1 MNFVR
6 RGLTMVF
13 AGSIFLAGCQSAR
26 VSDPDH
32 VVIGTF
38 NIEWL
43 GDGVDDQKPRT
54 EDNYRRIADVI
65 DRTGADV
72 LGLQEI
78 ESKQALDRVL
88 RYLPGHTGMVYE
100 AGIEQNVGV
109 VFRKGEITVDSIGPY
124 MPLTLSL
131 SRMRP
136 GLVVSCTKGDVRW
149 LMMVVHLKSTS
160 RYDSTDA
167 LREESRVIRG
177 KQVAML
183 RSWSDSVVKSTT
195 VKNVMIVGDFN
206 DFTGRRSDQA
216 TLTSLINSTEMSFL
230 TGALKSCKNPNWYV
244 IDHVVASKSMRDRMV
259 PSSERVDDPKAYLPN
274 RDASAVSDH
283 CPVVVRFVTR
293 TQ

>member
-13 AGSIFLAGCQSAR
+13 AGSIILAGCQSAR

-43 GDGVDDQKPRT
+43 GDGVDDLKPRT
-54 EDNYRRIADVI
+54 EEDYKNVADLI

-88 RYLPGHTGMVYE
+88 KYLPDHAGMIYE
-100 AGIEQNVGV
+100 AGIPQNVGI
-109 VFRKGEITVDSIGPY
+109 VFKKGTIAVDSVGPY
-124 MPLTLSL
+124 MPLTLDIP
-131 SRMRP
+131 RMRP
-136 GLVVSCTKGDVRW
+136 GFVVSCTKGDVSW

-160 RYDSTDA
+160 RFDSTEA

-177 KQVAML
+177 KQVAAL

-195 VKNVMIVGDFN
+195 VKNIMIVGDFN

-244 IDHVVASKSMRDRMV
+244 IDHIVASKSMRNRMV
-259 PSSERVDDPKAYLPN
+259 PLSERVDDPKAYLPN
-274 RDASAVSDH
+274 RNASALSDH

-293 TQ
+293 TP